1 MAGTVS
7 LDINPLINRL
17 DALKLVQ
24 VPFAT
29 SLALNAIAKDV
40 RDAEKEEM
48 KKVFNNPVPFT
59 LNSVKIKKYSTK
71 KDLEARLEIS
81 DDGAKGNAPADYL
94 LPVIKGGNA
103 YATRFQKSLRAKG
116 VLRAGQFA
124 IPTQSDFLK
133 TNKYGN
139 VRPSMYSDILSD
151 QQAYRSA
158 RSSNDLSVKQ
168 IIKAGRRSKYRMIST
183 QLSESMKYGGL
194 QPGIYFNTPKAFENN
209 EALLF
214 SISNRPPVV
223 PLKFKFQEVG
233 KVAANKNLSKRFEQ
247 ALDKA
252 IATGL

>member
-1 MAGTVS
+1 MAGTIS
-7 LDINPLINRL
+7 LDINPLIKRL

-29 SLALNAIAKDV
+29 SLALNAIAKDI

-59 LNSVKIKKYSTK
+59 LNSVKIPKYSTK
-71 KDLEARLEIS
+71 KDLQVRIQIS
-81 DDGAKGNAPADYL
+81 EDGAKGNAPADYL

-151 QQAYRSA
+151 QQAYRAA
-158 RSSNDLSVKQ
+158 RSSQDLSVKQ

-194 QPGIYFNTPKAFENN
+194 QPGIYFNSPRAFENN

-233 KVAANKNLSKRFEQ
+233 KKVANKNLNRRFGE
-247 ALDKA
+247 ALGKA
-252 IATGL
+252 IATGF

>member
-7 LDINPLINRL
+7 LDINPLIKRL

-59 LNSVKIKKYSTK
+59 LNSVKIPKYSTK
-71 KDLEARLEIS
+71 KDLQVRIQIS
-81 DDGAKGNAPADYL
+81 EDGAKGNAPADYL

-124 IPTQSDFLK
+124 IPTQSDFLN

-151 QQAYRSA
+151 QQAYRAA
-158 RSSNDLSVKQ
+158 RSSQDLSVKQ

-194 QPGIYFNTPKAFENN
+194 QPGIYFNSPSAFENN

-233 KVAANKNLSKRFEQ
+233 KAAANKNLNRRFGE
-247 ALDKA
+247 ALGKA
-252 IATGL
+252 IATGF

>member
-7 LDINPLINRL
+7 LDINPLIKRL

-59 LNSVKIKKYSTK
+59 LNSVKIPKYSTK
-71 KDLEARLEIS
+71 KDLQVRIQIS
-81 DDGAKGNAPADYL
+81 EDGAKGNAPADYL

-151 QQAYRSA
+151 QQAYRAA
-158 RSSNDLSVKQ
+158 RSSQDLSVKQ

-194 QPGIYFNTPKAFENN
+194 QPGIYFNSPSAFENN

-233 KVAANKNLSKRFEQ
+233 KKVANKNLNRRFGE
-247 ALDKA
+247 ALGKA
-252 IATGL
+252 IATGF

>member
-29 SLALNAIAKDV
+29 SLALNAVAKDV
-40 RDAEKEEM
+40 KEAEREEM
-48 KKVFNNPVPFT
+48 KRVFDNPVPFT
-59 LNSVKIKKYSTK
+59 LNSVRIKKYSTK
-71 KDLEARLEIS
+71 KDLSVRLEIS
-81 DDGAKGNAPADYL
+81 DDGPKGNAPADYL

-158 RSSNDLSVKQ
+158 RSSGDLSVKQ

-194 QPGIYFNTPKAFENN
+194 QPGIYFNSPKAYENN

-214 SISNRPPVV
+214 SISNSPPVV

-233 KVAANKNLSKRFEQ
+233 KAAANKNLNKRFGQ
-247 ALDKA
+247 ALGKA
-252 IATGL
+252 IATGF

>member
-7 LDINPLINRL
+7 LDINPLIKRL

-24 VPFAT
+24 VPFAA
-29 SLALNAIAKDV
+29 SLALNAVAKDV
-40 RDAEKEEM
+40 KEAEREEM
-48 KKVFNNPVPFT
+48 KRVFDNPVPFT

-71 KDLEARLEIS
+71 KDLSVRLEIS

-158 RSSNDLSVKQ
+158 RSSGDLSVKQ

-194 QPGIYFNTPKAFENN
+194 QPGIYFNSPKAYENN

-214 SISNRPPVV
+214 SISNSPPVV

-233 KVAANKNLSKRFEQ
+233 KVAANKNLNKRFGQ
-247 ALDKA
+247 ALGKA
-252 IATGL
+252 IATGF

>member
-1 MAGTVS
+1 MAGNVS
-7 LDINPLINRL
+7 LDINPLIKSL

-48 KKVFNNPVPFT
+48 KKVFDNPVPFT
-59 LNSVKIKKYSTK
+59 LNSVKIPKYSTK
-71 KDLEARLEIS
+71 KDLEVRIQIS
-81 DDGAKGNAPADYL
+81 EDGPKGNAPADYL
-94 LPVIKGGNA
+94 LPVIKGGAA

-116 VLRAGQFA
+116 VLTAGQFA

-151 QQAYRSA
+151 QQAYRAA
-158 RSSNDLSVKQ
+158 RSSQDLSVKQ

-194 QPGIYFNTPKAFENN
+194 QPGIYFNSPRAFENN

-223 PLKFKFQEVG
+223 PSKFKFQEVG
-233 KVAANKNLSKRFEQ
+233 KAAANKNLNRRFYE

-252 IATGL
+252 IATGF

>member
-7 LDINPLINRL
+7 LDINPLIKRL

-40 RDAEKEEM
+40 RDAEREEM

-59 LNSVKIKKYSTK
+59 LNSVKIPKYSTK
-71 KDLEARLEIS
+71 KDLQVRIQIS
-81 DDGAKGNAPADYL
+81 EDGAKGNAPADYL

-151 QQAYRSA
+151 QQAYRAA
-158 RSSNDLSVKQ
+158 RSSQDLSVKQ

-194 QPGIYFNTPKAFENN
+194 QPGIYFNSPRAFENN

-233 KVAANKNLSKRFEQ
+233 KAAANKNLNRRFGE
-247 ALDKA
+247 ALGKA
-252 IATGL
+252 IATGF

>member
-1 MAGTVS
+1 MAETVS
-7 LDINPLINRL
+7 LDINPLIKRL

-29 SLALNAIAKDV
+29 SLALNAIAKDI

-59 LNSVKIKKYSTK
+59 LNSVKIPKYSTK
-71 KDLEARLEIS
+71 KDLQVRIQIS
-81 DDGAKGNAPADYL
+81 EDGAKGNAPADYL
-94 LPVIKGGNA
+94 LPVIKGGDA

-151 QQAYRSA
+151 QQAYRAA
-158 RSSNDLSVKQ
+158 RSSGDLSVKQ

-194 QPGIYFNTPKAFENN
+194 QPGIYFNSPRAFENN

-233 KVAANKNLSKRFEQ
+233 RTTANKNLNKRFGE
-247 ALDKA
+247 ALGKA
-252 IATGL
+252 IATGF

>member
-7 LDINPLINRL
+7 LDINPLIKRL

-59 LNSVKIKKYSTK
+59 LNSVKIPKYSTK
-71 KDLEARLEIS
+71 KDLQVRIQIS
-81 DDGAKGNAPADYL
+81 EDGAKGNEPADYL

-151 QQAYRSA
+151 QQAYRAA
-158 RSSNDLSVKQ
+158 RSSQDLSVKQ

-194 QPGIYFNTPKAFENN
+194 QPGIYFNSPSAFENN

-233 KVAANKNLSKRFEQ
+233 KKVANKNLNRRFGE
-247 ALDKA
+247 ALGKA
-252 IATGL
+252 IATGF